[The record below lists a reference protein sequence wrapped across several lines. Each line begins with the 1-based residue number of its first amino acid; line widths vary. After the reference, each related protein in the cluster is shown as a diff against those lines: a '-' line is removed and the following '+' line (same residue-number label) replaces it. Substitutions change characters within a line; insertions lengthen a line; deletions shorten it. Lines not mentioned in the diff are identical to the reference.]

1 MTTVSIPFKAPS
13 PIGPLWVTLSETSVM
28 RLGFGKVRGARVPKG
43 FGGLWKRID
52 AQLREYFAGERRDFD
67 LPLDPPGGTSFQR
80 AVWDALREIPYGQ
93 VISYGDLAAW
103 AGRPKAGR
111 AAGSACGANPIAVL
125 IPCHR
130 VVARG
135 GLGGYGGGLDAKR
148 FLLDLERGA
157 PE

>member
-1 MTTVSIPFKAPS
+1 MTTLSVPIKAPS
-13 PIGPLWVTLSETSVM
+13 TIGPLWVTLSETSVL
-28 RLGFGKVRGARVPKG
+28 RLGFGKVRGGKITKG
-43 FGGLWKRID
+43 FEPLWKKVQ
-52 AQLREYFAGERRDFD
+52 AQLLEYFAGERRDFD
-67 LPLDPPGGTSFQR
+67 LPLDPPGGTPFQR
-80 AVWDALREIPYGQ
+80 AIWEALREIPYGQ

-103 AGRPKAGR
+103 AGRQKAGR

-125 IPCHR
+125 VPCHR

-135 GLGGYGGGLDAKR
+135 GLGGYGGGLEAKR